1 MSALLK
7 GGVLVCGISKVL
19 AADAAGTFPVLDC
32 YSSDALKKTKK
43 TCVRNRK
50 NCVCVCTW
58 VCTCVCVF
66 VRERD

>member
-43 TCVRNRK
+43 R
-50 NCVCVCTW
+50 VCVTEKILY
-58 VCTCVCVF
+58 VCVHGF
-66 VRERD
+66 VRVCVYL